1 MNQPVLDKRLN
12 AYYFRHNKM
21 TLAPVYAHSEDEAR
35 CILITQ
41 HEWCKA
47 PYNTPLI
54 NTEKGTEW
62 ERIVAHPFE

>member
-1 MNQPVLDKRLN
+1 
-12 AYYFRHNKM
+12 M
-21 TLAPVYAHSEDEAR
+21 TLAPVYAHSEEEAR
-35 CILITQ
+35 CLLISQ

-54 NTEKGTEW
+54 STETGTEW